1 MIGYL
6 DKTIK
11 FDDLILPKMSEYV
24 KTLKIKVGDKDKNN
38 QFMLFYIDDKKL
50 LKNIKPFELRLK
62 T

>member
-1 MIGYL
+1 
-6 DKTIK
+6 
-11 FDDLILPKMSEYV
+11 MSEYV